1 MTSTTTEVRPRG
13 RPHVSLAWMAPAVLV
28 LAACLL
34 IVNLS
39 GSMPA
44 RESITIDN
52 RTGAPVTVRTTGA
65 ARDGWMGLT
74 TVDPNSRTTVE
85 SVVDQGRTWWFRL
98 SVGPDR
104 LAEVRRTEDQ
114 MRAAGWKLTIP
125 AGAVD
130 RLPEQHRAG

>member
-13 RPHVSLAWMAPAVLV
+13 TPRVSLAWIAPAVLV

-44 RESITIDN
+44 RESITIEN
-52 RTGAPVTVRTTGA
+52 RTGAPVTVRATNA
-65 ARDGWMGLT
+65 ARDGWLGLS

-85 SVVDQGRTWWFRL
+85 SVIDQGRIWQFQL

-104 LAEVRRTEDQ
+104 ITEIRRTEDEL
-114 MRAAGWKLTIP
+114 RAAGWKLTIP

-130 RLPEQHRAG
+130 QLPELRRAG

>member
-1 MTSTTTEVRPRG
+1 MTTTTEVRPRG
-13 RPHVSLAWMAPAVLV
+13 RPRVSLAWIAPAVLV

-44 RESITIDN
+44 RQSITIEN

-65 ARDGWMGLT
+65 DRDGWLGLS

-85 SVVDQGRTWWFRL
+85 SVVDQGRIWRFHL

-104 LAEVRRTEDQ
+104 IADFPRTEDEL
-114 MRAAGWKLTIP
+114 RAAGWKLTIP

-130 RLPEQHRAG
+130 QLPELRRSG